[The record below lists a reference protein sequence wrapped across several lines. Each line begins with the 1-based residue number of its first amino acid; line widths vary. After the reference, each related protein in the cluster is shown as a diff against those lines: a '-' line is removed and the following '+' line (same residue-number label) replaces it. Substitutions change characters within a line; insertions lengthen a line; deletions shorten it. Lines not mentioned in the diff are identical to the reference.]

1 MTIRHL
7 QIFVTICQENSFSLA
22 GERLNMAQ
30 PAVSLAIKEL
40 ESFYG
45 VTLFERMNRRI
56 YITDAG
62 SKLLEYANNILTQL
76 GESIHCI
83 RNNDI
88 CGIIRIGANV
98 TVGETLLPLAMKLFH
113 EKSPDITI
121 KTFIENSKQI
131 ELLLSNNQIDIAI
144 ADNVSISANF
154 ITESIFKEKM
164 AVVCTPSYWKDQP
177 RSIPLS
183 RLAKEPLLL
192 REKGSGTRNSID
204 QIFQIYNL
212 ALIPAVESISSLSL
226 LNIAKAN
233 LGITIL
239 SRYIVR
245 ESIEN
250 GSLIELE
257 ITDAQF
263 LRNYFMIYHRQKNI
277 TPIMHNFISTIKKH
291 IHDSAEPFTF

>member
-1 MTIRHL
+1 MTLKHL
-7 QIFVTICQENSFSLA
+7 HIFVTICQENSFTLA

-30 PAVSLAIKEL
+30 PAISLAIREL
-40 ESFYG
+40 EGFYG

-62 SKLLEYANNILTQL
+62 SKLLEYANNILAKF
-76 GESIHCI
+76 GESINSI

-88 CGIIRIGANV
+88 CGVIRIGANV

-121 KTFIENSKQI
+121 KTYIENSKQI
-131 ELLLSNNQIDIAI
+131 EALLSNNQIDIAI

-154 ITESIFKEKM
+154 ITQSIFKEKM
-164 AVVCTPSYWKDQP
+164 AVVCTPTYWGDRP
-177 RSIPLS
+177 RSIPIT
-183 RLAKEPLLL
+183 RIAKEPLLM

-212 ALIPAVESISSLSL
+212 ELIPAVESISSLSL
-226 LNIAKAN
+226 LNISKAN
-233 LGITIL
+233 LGIAIL
-239 SRYIVR
+239 SRYIAK

-263 LRNYFMIYHRQKNI
+263 LRNYFIIYHRQKNI
-277 TPIMHNFISTIKKH
+277 TPIMHNFISTIKTH